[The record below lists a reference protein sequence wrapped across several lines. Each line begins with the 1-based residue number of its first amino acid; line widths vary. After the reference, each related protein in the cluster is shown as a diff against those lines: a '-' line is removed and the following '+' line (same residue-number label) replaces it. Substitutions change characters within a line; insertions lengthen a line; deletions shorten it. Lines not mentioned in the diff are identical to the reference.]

1 MVNAEC
7 IFLRVKPECKLQGF
21 ESNEEKQEIIY
32 STYVSKRLGRLI
44 LWAFNGMIMMV
55 VSGKELDAHQS
66 GETDHD
72 GDQLSHAGDLN
83 LVLFS
88 LKDLEDDDVDQSSS
102 GQALQ
107 DGHCQGVGV
116 SSSGSARNAHP
127 DANADGRDKREG
139 SHVNAEQLGRG
150 PHGHQF

>member
-1 MVNAEC
+1 MY
-7 IFLRVKPECKLQGF
+7 IFESF

-55 VSGKELDAHQS
+55 VPGKELDAHQS
-66 GETDHD
+66 GEADHD

-107 DGHCQGVGV
+107 DGHCQGVASPAPAALEMPIPMPTPMGETSEKV
-116 SSSGSARNAHP
+116 AM
-127 DANADGRDKREG
+127 
-139 SHVNAEQLGRG
+139 
-150 PHGHQF
+150 